1 LTALKTKKEVVYFA
15 LNELVKQYRRR
26 NLLNLRR
33 TGLWEGNL
41 EEIRGGGVILID
53 TSVLIEFLNRTGS
66 PADLTLERLISDNM
80 EVSRGLRAG

>member
-1 LTALKTKKEVVYFA
+1 MTALKTKKEVVYFA

-41 EEIRGGGVILID
+41 EEMRGGRCD
-53 TSVLIEFLNRTGS
+53 SY
-66 PADLTLERLISDNM
+66 
-80 EVSRGLRAG
+80 

>member
-1 LTALKTKKEVVYFA
+1 MKTRTNIELDEELIREAQDLTALKTKKEVVFFA

-41 EEIRGGGVILID
+41 EEMRRGRCD
-53 TSVLIEFLNRTGS
+53 PN
-66 PADLTLERLISDNM
+66 
-80 EVSRGLRAG
+80 

>member
-1 LTALKTKKEVVYFA
+1 MEDPAMKTRTNIELDEELIREAQDLTALKTKKEVVFFA

-41 EEIRGGGVILID
+41 EEMRRGRCD
-53 TSVLIEFLNRTGS
+53 PN
-66 PADLTLERLISDNM
+66 
-80 EVSRGLRAG
+80 

>member
-1 LTALKTKKEVVYFA
+1 MKIRTNIELDEELVQEALDLTALKTKKEVVYFA

-41 EEIRGGGVILID
+41 EEMRRGRCD
-53 TSVLIEFLNRTGS
+53 
-66 PADLTLERLISDNM
+66 
-80 EVSRGLRAG
+80 SR